1 MKKMAGSV
9 GREAPNARPTGPAD
23 PMTAEYWDPV
33 LKDAGADARQAGPPI
48 QSRRLSE
55 IDQHV
60 LRVS

>member
-1 MKKMAGSV
+1 
-9 GREAPNARPTGPAD
+9 
-23 PMTAEYWDPV
+23 MTAEYWDPV